1 MSEKLHKI
9 MARHGLGSR
18 RHLEEIIAAGRVSVN
33 GRTAALGMRL
43 NGPAEISIDGQVV
56 LTRTQTQPPPCRVM
70 MYYKPEGEVTTLSDP
85 QGRPTVMD
93 RLPPPR
99 EGRWVYVGRLDL
111 NSSGLLLLTTD
122 GELAHALMHPSHAI
136 LRTYAARV
144 FGEVTAALRRQLL
157 TGVDLP
163 DGRAAFESVTAVGGE
178 GANRWYEVSLR
189 EGRHREVRRLFEALG
204 LSVSRLIRIRYGSIS
219 LDPALSAGDYREL
232 SAAEISSLRSC
243 AGLPEPPREPREQ
256 EAAARRSH
264 AGRGRT
270 ERPHSGA
277 GGSRQRNHR
286 GGHDRREH
294 QDRRGLHAGRTSER
308 RTGHDGRGAAGR
320 QQRSGRSGSS
330 RHHSGRPD

>member
-18 RHLEEIIAAGRVSVN
+18 RHLEELIAAGRVSVN
-33 GRTAALGMRL
+33 GRPAAVGMRL
-43 NGPAEISIDGQVV
+43 DAPAEISIDGQVV
-56 LTRTQTQPPPCRVM
+56 VERTQPQHPPCRVM
-70 MYYKPEGEVTTLSDP
+70 MYYKPEGEVTTLHDP

-93 RLPPPR
+93 RIPPPR

-144 FGEVTAALRRQLL
+144 FGELTDALRRQLL
-157 TGVDLP
+157 SGVDLP

-204 LSVSRLIRIRYGSIS
+204 LTVSRLIRIRYGSIS
-219 LDPALSAGDYREL
+219 LDPHLSAGEYREL
-232 SAAEISSLRSC
+232 SGAEISSLRSC
-243 AGLPEPPREPREQ
+243 AGLPNLPREERAP
-256 EAAARRSH
+256 AAASDRADRT
-264 AGRGRT
+264 GRGGRDRGRT
-270 ERPHSGA
+270 GRSGH
-277 GGSRQRNHR
+277 GGSRRPQQSSARHS
-286 GGHDRREH
+286 G
-294 QDRRGLHAGRTSER
+294 Q
-308 RTGHDGRGAAGR
+308 DGRSRGTTARRRPARDGGAR
-320 QQRSGRSGSS
+320 RRSGEHG
-330 RHHSGRPD
+330 